1 MRKKSPLEQLRKIRN
16 LRAENLSCQLVE
28 ARGAIARL
36 TEERKPA
43 DAEFETAQARVD
55 RASIG
60 RNLPAGKF
68 VSGADVHAIIQEQS
82 KLRAMEAEARGRGQA
97 LEEAVAA
104 AERRADLLEDD
115 VARARRIA
123 TRTDILSDMIK
134 SLEND

>member
-16 LRAENLSCQLVE
+16 LRAENLSCQLTE

-36 TEERKPA
+36 TEERKQA
-43 DAEFETAQARVD
+43 DAEFETARARVD

-60 RNLPAGKF
+60 QNLPADKC
-68 VSGADVHAIIQEQS
+68 VSGAQVHAIIQKQS
-82 KLRAMEAEARGRGQA
+82 TLRAMEAEARDRGRA

-104 AERRADLLEDD
+104 AERHADRLEDE

-134 SLEND
+134 SLENE